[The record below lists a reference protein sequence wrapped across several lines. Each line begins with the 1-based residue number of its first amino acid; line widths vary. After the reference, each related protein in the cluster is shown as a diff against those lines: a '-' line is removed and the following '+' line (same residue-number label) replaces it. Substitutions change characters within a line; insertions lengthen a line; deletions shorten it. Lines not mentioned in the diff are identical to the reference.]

1 LKAHKQLLDSVPHS
15 LLIIAPRKPERFKSV
30 HNKINDSELASI
42 KWSEFKGLDANVE
55 VLLIDTLGDL
65 PFFYSVSDIAFV
77 GGSLCSVGGH
87 NLLEPVSFEKP
98 ILTGPFLENVKEI
111 SSELIEAGGLLL
123 VKDSEEL
130 SSQLNNLFADESIKE
145 QMVSGARRVMQKNKG
160 SIDNIMK
167 LIGPLIK
174 A

>member
-1 LKAHKQLLDSVPHS
+1 
-15 LLIIAPRKPERFKSV
+15 
-30 HNKINDSELASI
+30 
-42 KWSEFKGLDANVE
+42 
-55 VLLIDTLGDL
+55 
-65 PFFYSVSDIAFV
+65 
-77 GGSLCSVGGH
+77 
-87 NLLEPVSFEKP
+87 
-98 ILTGPFLENVKEI
+98 
-111 SSELIEAGGLLL
+111 L